1 VTQKKVH
8 LKGYRRYMGLLAMHL
23 GASGGIPPFL
33 GGTCACQICS
43 TKVISEDEQ
52 HKILERQAESRQREL
67 EDAGRASQEVDSNKD
82 LLSTEQSHM
91 STLRLLIVGC
101 IIIWIM
107 VAMVAGRT

>member
-1 VTQKKVH
+1 MH
-8 LKGYRRYMGLLAMHL
+8 LKGYRRYMKLLAMHL
-23 GASGGIPPFL
+23 GTSGNIPPFL

-52 HKILERQAESRQREL
+52 RKILERQAEFWQREL
-67 EDAGRASQEVDSNKD
+67 EDVGRASQEVDSNKD
-82 LLSTEQSHM
+82 FLSTEQSHM

-107 VAMVAGRT
+107 VAVVAGRT